1 MGIKELIEQD
11 FVKAMKEKDAFKI
24 STLRMV
30 KAAIKN
36 SEIEKIGILDENELI
51 KLLDNL
57 IKKRLEAIELFKQ
70 GNRQDLAEK
79 EEKEIKIIEQYLPKA
94 LTNEQIAAIIDKI
107 ILELKAESQKDFG
120 RVMKRTLEELKGERV
135 DGKIVSSIVKE
146 KLEKLSTS

>member
-120 RVMKRTLEELKGERV
+120 RVMKRTMEELKGERV